1 MKKLFFIIALF
12 LTSASMMYA
21 QQKPVILN
29 PTAVG
34 TGANQ
39 GQKHRTPI
47 AIPDVYIDVYT
58 LSFDT
63 TCINCTIVILDSDG
77 SVVYTTIVDEA
88 GTVELPIDLVGTY
101 ELQLVRGGITFIGE
115 IEL

>member
-47 AIPDVYIDVYT
+47 AIPDVYIDGYA

-63 TCINCTIVILDSDG
+63 SCIKSTVMIVDSDG
-77 SVVYTTIVDEA
+77 PVVYTTMVDET
-88 GTVELPIDLVGTY
+88 GTVELPTSLAGVY
-101 ELQLVRGGITFIGE
+101 ELRLVRGSITFVGE